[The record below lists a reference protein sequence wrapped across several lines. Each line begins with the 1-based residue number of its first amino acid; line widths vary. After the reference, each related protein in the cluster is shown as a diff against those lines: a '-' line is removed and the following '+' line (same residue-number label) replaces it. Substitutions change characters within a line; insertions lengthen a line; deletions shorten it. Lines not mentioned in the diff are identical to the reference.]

1 MGQRRQKKTIHKKSK
16 NKSRHQKRKTRRL
29 RKRQVRGGKA
39 FATGAY
45 GCVFKPELAC
55 ADKRP
60 RGNGV
65 SKVMEARHAE
75 AEMAEMEN
83 IRKFIKHIP
92 NNANYFLIGNTYM
105 CEPDALQ
112 NTDLENFNKVCQD
125 SLVDRGYTEANINN
139 NLHKVRLI
147 NIPYG
152 GLELDEYWR
161 RTMAGD
167 DSDDLFTKL
176 NQKLVDLLKNAIV
189 PMNLEGLNHNDLKGD
204 NILVDEQETGKFKCR
219 MIDWG
224 LASTMSAKLPDELI
238 DYPLTFNRPFA
249 HILFRSKPIIVTS
262 GKSLKDFAKSYL
274 KEEITAN
281 EGHYKAI
288 TARNIPS
295 LHLPSEP
302 DDIIVE
308 HLTTVLEAYV
318 DPVTKTFNA
327 NRYFK
332 EVYQKN
338 ADLWG
343 FIMCYHDL
351 TTESKTGPLWD
362 DTPSYLPG
370 LKEIYLTYCYS
381 PTYAAR
387 PMPVDRLVQAFKNLN

>member
-1 MGQRRQKKTIHKKSK
+1 MGQRRQKTIRKKTKIKT
-16 NKSRHQKRKTRRL
+16 RHPKRKTRRL
-29 RKRQVRGGKA
+29 RKRHVRGGKA

-45 GCVFKPELAC
+45 GCVFKPELGC
-55 ADKRP
+55 FDKRP
-60 RGNGV
+60 KGNGV
-65 SKVMEARHAE
+65 SKLMEARHAE

-83 IRKFIKHIP
+83 IRKFIKQIP

-105 CEPDALQ
+105 CEPDAL
-112 NTDLENFNKVCQD
+112 NDADLENFNKVCQD
-125 SLVDRGYTEANINN
+125 SLVDRGYTEANINSK
-139 NLHKVRLI
+139 LQKVRLI

-161 RTMAGD
+161 RTIGD
-167 DSDDLFTKL
+167 ENDDLFTKL

-189 PMNLEGLNHNDLKGD
+189 PMNRAGLNHNDLKGD
-204 NILVDEQETGKFKCR
+204 NILVEEHEPGKFKCR

-224 LASTMSAKLPDELI
+224 LASTMSTKLPDELI

-249 HILFRSKPIIVTS
+249 HILFRSTPIVVTS
-262 GKSLKDFAKSYL
+262 GMAFKDFAQSYL
-274 KEEITAN
+274 KEEVSAN

-295 LHLPSEP
+295 LDLPSKP

-308 HLTTVLEAYV
+308 HLAAVLEAYV
-318 DPVTKTFNA
+318 DPATKTFNA
-327 NRYFK
+327 YRYFK

-343 FIMCYHDL
+343 FIMSYHDV
-351 TTESKTGPLWD
+351 TTETKNTLLWD
-362 DTPSYLPG
+362 DTPSYIPG

-387 PMPVDRLVQAFKNLN
+387 PMPVDRLVQAFKSLN